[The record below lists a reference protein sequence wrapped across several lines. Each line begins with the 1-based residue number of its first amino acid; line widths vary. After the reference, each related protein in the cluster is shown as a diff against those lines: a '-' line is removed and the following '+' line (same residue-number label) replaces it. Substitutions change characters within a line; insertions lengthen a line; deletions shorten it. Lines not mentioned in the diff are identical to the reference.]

1 MRKFFASVLEILEI
15 AVVAI
20 VAVFVIRSF
29 LIQPFL
35 VSGMSMVPTFSN
47 GDYLLIDELTYR
59 FRAPK
64 RGEVV
69 VFKYPGDPST
79 YFIKRI
85 VGLPN
90 ECVVLGDGKIT
101 VFDNLNPC
109 NLSNPLKSQGLV
121 LDEKYLPQQFAPNVE
136 QDFPLKSD
144 EYLMLGD
151 NRSYSFDSR
160 NWGPLKK
167 DNIVGLVRLRLWPV
181 NDFRAFASPQY

>member
-35 VSGMSMVPTFSN
+35 VSGLSMIPMFSD
-47 GDYLLIDELTYR
+47 GDYLLIDQLTYR
-59 FRAPK
+59 FRAPE
-64 RGEVV
+64 RGEVI
-69 VFKYPGDPST
+69 VFRYSGGHST

-85 VGLPN
+85 IGLPN
-90 ECVVLGDGKIT
+90 ECVALGEGKIT
-101 VFDNLNPC
+101 VYTSSCKNP
-109 NLSNPLKSQGLV
+109 PGFA
-121 LDEKYLPQQFAPNVE
+121 LDEKYLFQ
-136 QDFPLKSD
+136 PLVPDEKREFVLASD

-151 NRSYSFDSR
+151 NRSASFDSR

-167 DNIVGLVRLRLWPV
+167 NNIIGLVRLRLWPV
-181 NDFRAFASPQY
+181 NDFRAFAAPQYQKLKT